1 MNSPKQ
7 KIRYLITLSA
17 ALMVSGV
24 LIAAPV
30 TGNAEE
36 LAPINASMQTVA
48 APTQAQDP
56 IERVEARIK
65 DLHAKLQITPAQEDL
80 WKNVTTQMRDNAK
93 IMDGLL
99 RARFEKANTM
109 SAVDD
114 FQSYAET
121 ANAHAEGIKKFI
133 PVFAALYNSMS
144 DDQKKNADAIFR
156 SRMEQNKTTSK
167 SK

>member
-7 KIRYLITLSA
+7 KIRYLITMSA
-17 ALMVSGV
+17 ALIVGGA

-36 LAPINASMQTVA
+36 PAPINAPMQTVA

-56 IERVEARIK
+56 VERVEARIT

-80 WKNVTTQMRDNAK
+80 WKNVTQEMRDKAK
-93 IMDGLL
+93 TIDGLQ
-99 RARFEKANTM
+99 RARFEKATTM
-109 SAVDD
+109 TAVED
-114 FQSYAET
+114 FKSYGEIAD
-121 ANAHAEGIKKFI
+121 AHADGIKKFI

-144 DDQKKNADAIFR
+144 DDQKKNADTIFR
-156 SRMEQNKTTSK
+156 SRMELNNTTSK
-167 SK
+167 SN

>member
-7 KIRYLITLSA
+7 KIQYLITMSA
-17 ALMVSGV
+17 ALIVGGA
-24 LIAAPV
+24 LIVVPV

-36 LAPINASMQTVA
+36 RASSVA

-99 RARFEKANTM
+99 GARFEKANTM

-133 PVFAALYNSMS
+133 PVFTALYNSMS

-156 SRMEQNKTTSK
+156 SRMEKNNTTSK
-167 SK
+167 SN